1 MNSALAKRKKNFF
14 KMSSFIS
21 PSRFLSFQYNIYK
34 EKKCIVEK
42 TPPQKNKTK
51 HMAIGMEKTD
61 LISYNWVAT

>member
-1 MNSALAKRKKNFF
+1 
-14 KMSSFIS
+14 MSSFIS

-42 TPPQKNKTK
+42 TPPKKKTK

>member
-1 MNSALAKRKKNFF
+1 
-14 KMSSFIS
+14 MSSFIS

-42 TPPQKNKTK
+42 TPPKKTK

>member
-42 TPPQKNKTK
+42 TPPPQKKTK

>member
-1 MNSALAKRKKNFF
+1 
-14 KMSSFIS
+14 MSSFIS

-42 TPPQKNKTK
+42 TPQKNKTK